1 MAKYN
6 YKKDVKEMLKNVKKS
21 FTGKNGK
28 VYEYQFDEVFSELK
42 KTQFIKDFIAIKQE
56 CDTNKETPNY
66 NFIYEYLIVKHFTD
80 VISDYNGSPYECC
93 LKGIDTIKDVM
104 QLGIYEEILMALN
117 QSEIKKLN
125 TYFNDGLKAMQKIL
139 DNYITSNKEVLQNG

>member
-6 YKKDVKEMLKNVKKS
+6 YRKDVKEMLAKVKKS

-28 VYEYQFDEVFSELK
+28 VYEYQFDEVFPESK

-66 NFIYEYLIVKHFTD
+66 DFIYEYLIVKHFTD
-80 VISDYNGSPYECC
+80 VIPSYKGTPYEICVY
-93 LKGIDTIKDVM
+93 GIDTIKDVIEI
-104 QLGIYEEILMALN
+104 GIYEEILMALN
-117 QSEIKKLN
+117 QNEIKKLN
-125 TYFNDGLKAMQKIL
+125 TYFKDGLKAMQKIL
-139 DNYITSNKEVLQNG
+139 DDYILNNKEVLQNG